1 MKRSRTGA
9 VISYVVLSLLAVLFL
24 LPFYVLVRNAFAS
37 QQEIAA
43 ASWVWWPSQSDLSA
57 ALGKLFGN
65 ANVQLGRSMVNS
77 AVVATVQTIGTVI
90 ISAMAAY
97 GLARIPNRTSNVIL
111 VLTVL
116 TLMVPAAVTFVPSF
130 VMVSSLGWISS
141 LRGLIIPV
149 LFSAFATFLF
159 RQFFLGF
166 PQELEDAAA
175 VDGAGYWRTFWR
187 VVMPNAYGICAAVG
201 TITFIGAW
209 NSFLWPLLIGQD
221 RDYRTVQVSLS
232 QFMTSQR
239 VDYPQLFPGRRGR
252 DSSSPA
258 GVRLSAALPGPRRG
272 ELRHRLGGSGCSGL
286 AGHRLANF
294 RARVG
299 LAPSPKK

>member
-1 MKRSRTGA
+1 MTPSRAATA
-9 VISYVVLSLLAVLFL
+9 VRYLVLAVLALLFL
-24 LPFYVLVRNAFAS
+24 VPFYVLLRNAFADVR
-37 QQEIAA
+37 EIAA
-43 ASWVWWPSQSDLSA
+43 ASWVWWPGDLNSQSLQR
-57 ALGKLFGN
+57 LF
-65 ANVQLGRSMVNS
+65 ANDNVRMARSLLNS
-77 AVVATVQTIGTVI
+77 AVVSVVQTLATVL

-97 GLARIPNRTSNVIL
+97 GLARIPNRASNVIL

-130 VMVSSLGWISS
+130 VMVSSLGWIST

-166 PQELEDAAA
+166 PRELEDAAA

-187 VVMPNAYGICAAVG
+187 VVMPNAYGMCAAVG
-201 TITFIGAW
+201 AITFIGAW

-239 VDYPQLFPGRRGR
+239 VDYPQLFLGAAVAILPVLLIFLFLQRYLVQ
-252 DSSSPA
+252 
-258 GVRLSAALPGPRRG
+258 GVER
-272 ELRHRLGGSGCSGL
+272 SGID
-286 AGHRLANF
+286 
-294 RARVG
+294 
-299 LAPSPKK
+299 